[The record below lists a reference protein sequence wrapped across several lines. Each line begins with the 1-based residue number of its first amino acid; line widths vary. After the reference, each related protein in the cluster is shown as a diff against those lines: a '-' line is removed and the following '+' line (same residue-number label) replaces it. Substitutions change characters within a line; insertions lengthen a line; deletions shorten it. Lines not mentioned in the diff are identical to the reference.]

1 MIKSPFSARE
11 PKDFRVL
18 LFYPNL
24 HMSALMPQ
32 VIGIFTALFKKEG
45 YTIDLFDCTF
55 YQDID
60 VINLGKN
67 ANEERVKNRNAPAFS
82 NEEWNEKGGKRKW
95 GIKED
100 FVKKIQDFKPDLI
113 LVSVLESTY
122 FLALELLNNVPAKD
136 RNYKTLFGGV
146 FATFASNI
154 VIKNEHVDYVCR
166 GEGEDAIMEMCRKL
180 CKGERIDHVRNFTL
194 KANGQIYNNPLR
206 PAVDIN
212 TVPIPDWDLFE
223 PGSIYRPMQ
232 GKIWRAV
239 GLETQ
244 RGCPYTCTYC
254 NSPSNNVIYKN
265 DGNKIFH
272 RKKSIERIKEELDF
286 LVKKYNPELIYMV
299 VDTFLAMS
307 NREFDE
313 FKELYMD
320 YKIPFWMN
328 TRAETITEYRA
339 SSLEEMN
346 MLRMNIG
353 IEHGNFEYRKKYLKR
368 NVSDELQ
375 IRAFEMIADKK
386 YTSCANSIIGMP
398 DETRELIFDTINFM
412 RKLPKSVD
420 ATGAFIFA
428 PYHGTPLRELAIQK
442 GYLKN
447 DEIASVSNTAHHSML
462 TMPTI
467 SKEEISGLVRV
478 YSFYVKFPKSRWND
492 IKIAEK
498 FNKEGDVMFKKLG
511 DEFDQKYSSSE
522 QTMPDLHG

>member
-1 MIKSPFSARE
+1 MIKSPFTPRDH
-11 PKDFRVL
+11 KDFRIL
-18 LFYPNL
+18 MFYPNL

-32 VIGIFTALFKKEG
+32 VIGIFTALFKREG

-60 VINLGKN
+60 VINFGKN
-67 ANEERVKNRNAPAFS
+67 ANKERVKNRNARAYS
-82 NEEWNEKGGKRKW
+82 NNEWNEKGTKTKW

-100 FVKKIQDFKPDLI
+100 FVKKVQEFKPDLI

-122 FLALELLNNVPAKD
+122 FLAMDLLNNVPQKD

-146 FATFASNI
+146 FATFASDKL
-154 VIKNEHVDYVCR
+154 IKNELVDYVCR
-166 GEGEDAIMEMCRKL
+166 GEGEEAVIEMCKKL
-180 CKGERIDHVRNFTL
+180 SNGERIDNVRNFTL
-194 KANGQIYNNPLR
+194 KGDGQIYKNPLR
-206 PAVDIN
+206 PAVDLN
-212 TVPIPDWDLFE
+212 SVPIPDWDLFD

-239 GLETQ
+239 GIETQ

-254 NSPSNNVIYKN
+254 NSPSNNVIYKD
-265 DGNKIFH
+265 DGQRIFH
-272 RKKSIERIKEELDF
+272 RKKSIKRIKEELDF
-286 LVKKYNPELIYMV
+286 LVKKYNPDLIYMV

-307 NREFDE
+307 NKEFDE
-313 FKELYMD
+313 FKDLYMD

-339 SSLEEMN
+339 ESLEEMN

-353 IEHGNFEYRKKYLKR
+353 VEHGNFEYRKKYLKR
-368 NVSDELQ
+368 NVSDEIQ
-375 IRAFEMIADKK
+375 IKAFEMVADKK

-398 DETRELIFDTINFM
+398 DETRDLIFETIRFI
-412 RKLPKSVD
+412 RKLPKNID

-428 PYHGTPLRELAIQK
+428 PYHGTPLRELAIEK
-442 GYLKN
+442 GYLK
-447 DEIASVSNTAHHSML
+447 DHEIASVSNTAHESML

-467 SKEEISGLVRV
+467 SKEEISGILRT
-478 YSFYVKFPKSRWND
+478 YSLYIKFSESRWNE

-498 FNKEGDVMFKKLG
+498 SNKEGNAMFKKLG
-511 DEFDQKYSSSE
+511 EEFDQKYSFSESSKV
-522 QTMPDLHG
+522 DLH